1 MKTKKQEELDAD
13 IRYFW
18 SEFRTRDDAEDGS
31 SLKKGSKQYKQP
43 CDDLFKVSA
52 VLEPT
57 PWVAKFLDKRKR
69 QDDMETDTD
78 LSCCQKTTSLR
89 SFGSDVTNAKNGQYF
104 KKCNISL
111 NF

>member
-1 MKTKKQEELDAD
+1 MKLWLTNTVKTKKQEELEAD

-31 SLKKGSKQYKQP
+31 SLRKGSKQYKQP
-43 CDDLFKVSA
+43 CDDIFKKVSA

-69 QDDMETDTD
+69 EDDMETDTD
-78 LSCCQKTTSLR
+78 LSCCQI
-89 SFGSDVTNAKNGQYF
+89 N
-104 KKCNISL
+104 NIIAL
-111 NF
+111 LWFWRN